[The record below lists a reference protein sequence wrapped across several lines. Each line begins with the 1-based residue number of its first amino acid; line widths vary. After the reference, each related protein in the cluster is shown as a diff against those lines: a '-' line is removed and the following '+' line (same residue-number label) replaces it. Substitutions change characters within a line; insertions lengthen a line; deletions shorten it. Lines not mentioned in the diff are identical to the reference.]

1 MKCIL
6 IRSKN
11 IKLKSSQKKHE
22 FAKGL
27 IAVIGIEK
35 NDGSAEVEKITKRI
49 KKTAIF
55 SDEDGKIKIPPKEN
69 TQILVVPNFTLVGKS
84 GKGKTPDFSNCMKGK
99 RAKKIFQ
106 EMCEKLRMEKF
117 EVFPGFF
124 GEFMELENTI
134 DGPVINSF
142 ET

>member
-1 MKCIL
+1 L

-22 FAKGL
+22 LPKGL
-27 IAVIGIEK
+27 IAVLGIEK
-35 NDGSAEVEKITKRI
+35 NDGPAEVEKITKRI

-55 SDEDGKIKIPPKEN
+55 DDEDGKIKIPPKEN
-69 TQILVVPNFTLVGKS
+69 TQILVVPNFTLVGKLK
-84 GKGKTPDFSNCMKGK
+84 KGKTPDFSNCMKGEK
-99 RAKKIFQ
+99 AKKIF
-106 EMCEKLRMEKF
+106 EETCEKLRMEKF

-134 DGPVINSF
+134 DGPVIYSF